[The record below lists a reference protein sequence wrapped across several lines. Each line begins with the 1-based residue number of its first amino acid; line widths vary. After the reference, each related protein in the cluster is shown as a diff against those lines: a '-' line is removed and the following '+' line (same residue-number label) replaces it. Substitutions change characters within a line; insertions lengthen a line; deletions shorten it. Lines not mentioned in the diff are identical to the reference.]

1 MKFKDPLVTLNLMG
15 GSLPI
20 HMAMM
25 ANGFFTYYEVSNT
38 VVNCETLVYK
48 DVNIMIWAHAVSI
61 LLFVVSKFISRSEGN
76 GIYVKSVLK
85 TIRMGLFM
93 YAFIKLQYTLG

>member
-20 HMAMM
+20 HIGMM
-25 ANGFFTYYEVSNT
+25 ANGLYTYIEVSNT
-38 VVNCETLVYK
+38 VLNCETLVYS
-48 DVNIMIWAHAVSI
+48 DVHIMIWAHAVSI
-61 LLFVVSKFISRSEGN
+61 MLYLLSKFISRSEGN

-85 TIRMGLFM
+85 TLRMGLYM